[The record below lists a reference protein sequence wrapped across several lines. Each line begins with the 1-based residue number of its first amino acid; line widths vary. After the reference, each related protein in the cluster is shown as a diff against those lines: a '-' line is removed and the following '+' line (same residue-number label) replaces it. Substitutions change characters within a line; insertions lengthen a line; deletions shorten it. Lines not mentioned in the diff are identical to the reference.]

1 MVIEKIIIPAF
12 DFQPNI
18 LLKPRFQGILRTIS
32 FMRGSLLFLILFL
45 IACSVHGQK
54 YSVEDFLYASSL
66 SPKKLES
73 YLNKKKFV
81 RGGSSYQSDIAVNV
95 YHRKIEKN
103 KKKKDTLNITRSIET
118 FYTKSN
124 SSFTYI
130 TSLKNEYIESLKEL
144 KEEEFYCGNENDT
157 VRILFQKRN
166 VSVVA
171 KRIIEK
177 DVDTLY
183 SIAITHHV
191 LPLPEEIQFA
201 EDLLRFYSHEYLV
214 SFFGQKNVIRDI
226 YYFSEKEVAKCTVL
240 FPKTSRQAVFIWEDN
255 INLCKPAYLII
266 GGNMKAGSITNYDGI
281 ISENVWNSKDG
292 IYSGM
297 SLNSLMKLNGN
308 SFKFYGKNSDSPY
321 MIVPEKTGAINFK
334 TNRVV
339 LGCLNPTGSRL
350 LNNATIGAD
359 EILSDNL
366 GLYVYM
372 MMILPSSVSNK

>member
-1 MVIEKIIIPAF
+1 MKGA
-12 DFQPNI
+12 
-18 LLKPRFQGILRTIS
+18 
-32 FMRGSLLFLILFL
+32 LLFLISFL
-45 IACSVHGQK
+45 IVCNLHSQQYTAN
-54 YSVEDFLYASSL
+54 DFLYASSL
-66 SPKKLES
+66 TSKKLES
-73 YLNKKKFV
+73 YLNKKKFLPAGN
-81 RGGSSYQSDIAVNV
+81 RFQNDIVINIYNLKPA
-95 YHRKIEKN
+95 KS
-103 KKKKDTLNITRSIET
+103 KKKKDTLIITRSIET
-118 FYTKSN
+118 FHTKNN

-130 TSLKNEYIESLKEL
+130 TSLKKEYTESLKEL
-144 KEEEFYCGNENDT
+144 NDDGFFCGNENDT
-157 VRILFQKRN
+157 TAILFQKKN
-166 VSVVA
+166 ITVLA
-171 KRIIEK
+171 NMMIEK
-177 DVDTLY
+177 DGDTLY
-183 SIAITHHV
+183 SLAINQQV
-191 LPLPEEIQFA
+191 LPLPEDIQFA
-201 EDLLRFYSHEYLV
+201 EDLLKFYSHEYLV
-214 SFFGQKNVIRDI
+214 SFFGQKNVIKDV
-226 YYFSEKEVAKCTVL
+226 YYFSEKDVAKCTVL

-255 INLCKPAYLII
+255 VNLCKPAYLII
-266 GGNMKAGSITNYDGI
+266 GGNMNAGTITNYDGI

-297 SLNSLMKLNGN
+297 SLNSLMKLNGS

>member
-1 MVIEKIIIPAF
+1 MVIEKIFIPAF

-32 FMRGSLLFLILFL
+32 FMRGSLLFLISFL

-54 YSVEDFLYASSL
+54 YSVNDFLYASSL

-95 YHRKIEKN
+95 YHRKIEKS
-103 KKKKDTLNITRSIET
+103 KKKKDTLNITRSVET
-118 FYTKSN
+118 FQTKSN

-130 TSLKNEYIESLKEL
+130 TSLENEYIESLKEL

-166 VSVVA
+166 ISVVA

-177 DVDTLY
+177 NADTLY

-214 SFFGQKNVIRDI
+214 SFFGQKNVIRDV
-226 YYFSEKEVAKCTVL
+226 YFFSEKEVAKCTVL

-266 GGNMKAGSITNYDGI
+266 GGNMNAGTITNYDGI

-297 SLNSLMKLNGN
+297 SLNSLMKLNGS

>member
-1 MVIEKIIIPAF
+1 MK
-12 DFQPNI
+12 
-18 LLKPRFQGILRTIS
+18 
-32 FMRGSLLFLILFL
+32 GSLLFLFSFL
-45 IACSVHGQK
+45 IVCNLHSQE
-54 YSVEDFLYASSL
+54 YSANDFLYASSL
-66 SPKKLES
+66 SPKKLEN
-73 YLNKKKFV
+73 YLSKKKFIPGG
-81 RGGSSYQSDIAVNV
+81 RGLRNDIVVNV
-95 YHRKIEKN
+95 YNVKPVKN
-103 KKKKDTLNITRSIET
+103 KKKKDTLNIQRRIET
-118 FYTKSN
+118 FQTKNN

-130 TSLKNEYIESLKEL
+130 TSLKKEYTESLKEL
-144 KEEEFYCGNENDT
+144 TEDGFFCGNENDT
-157 VRILFQKRN
+157 TGILFQRKN
-166 VSVVA
+166 ISVVA
-171 KRIIEK
+171 NIIVGKEG
-177 DVDTLY
+177 DTLY
-183 SIAITHHV
+183 SLAINQQV

-201 EDLLRFYSHEYLV
+201 EDLLQFYSHEYLV
-214 SFFGQKNVIRDI
+214 SVFGQRNVIRDV

-255 INLCKPAYLII
+255 MNLCKPAYLII
-266 GGNMKAGSITNYDGI
+266 GGNMNAGSITNYDGI

-321 MIVPEKTGAINFK
+321 MIVPEKTGTINFK

-350 LNNATIGAD
+350 LNNAMIGAD

-372 MMILPSSVSNK
+372 MMILPSPVSNK

>member
-1 MVIEKIIIPAF
+1 MVIEKIFIPAF

-32 FMRGSLLFLILFL
+32 FMRGSLLFLISFL

-54 YSVEDFLYASSL
+54 YSVNDFLYASSL

-95 YHRKIEKN
+95 YHRKIEKS
-103 KKKKDTLNITRSIET
+103 KKKKDTLNITRSVET
-118 FYTKSN
+118 FQTKSN

-130 TSLKNEYIESLKEL
+130 TSLENEYIESLKEL

-166 VSVVA
+166 ISVVA

-177 DVDTLY
+177 NADTLY

-214 SFFGQKNVIRDI
+214 SFFGQKNVIRDV

-266 GGNMKAGSITNYDGI
+266 GGNMNAGTITNYDGI

-297 SLNSLMKLNGN
+297 SLNSLMKLNGS